1 MTIEEYKDEILH
13 LLEKAKDC
21 EEVEQIISRSL
32 LVLRSKHL
40 RLEVILYYLQD
51 LKMDLRHLSKDDFDP
66 IHWCNIRCAEGVLT
80 KMSSPN

>member
-32 LVLRSKHL
+32 LLLGSKHFKAGL
-40 RLEVILYYLQD
+40 ILHYLQQ
-51 LKMDLRHLSKDDFDP
+51 LKIGLEHLSKDDFDP